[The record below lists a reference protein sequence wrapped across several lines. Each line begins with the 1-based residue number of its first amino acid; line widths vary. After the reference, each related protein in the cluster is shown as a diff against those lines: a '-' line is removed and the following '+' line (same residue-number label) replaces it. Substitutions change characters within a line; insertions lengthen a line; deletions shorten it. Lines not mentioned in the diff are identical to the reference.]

1 MRASGGLPDAG
12 SIPSVKTIAPE
23 VVQDTVN
30 KCVIC
35 TDPIIDSLFTG
46 SYDCP
51 EGCNIRIHGSC
62 AEEVGAKTLRTDA
75 IKCPICRKDAA
86 LWVKRATERARTL
99 IVPSAGPKPVS
110 PTVYRLESNESDTD
124 SEEESVVDFLEPP
137 PSDAAHPSESS
148 SDSSDSDFEPPSEEG
163 DGASSD
169 SSTEDGESSSG
180 DDL

>member
-1 MRASGGLPDAG
+1 
-12 SIPSVKTIAPE
+12 
-23 VVQDTVN
+23 
-30 KCVIC
+30 
-35 TDPIIDSLFTG
+35 
-46 SYDCP
+46 
-51 EGCNIRIHGSC
+51 
-62 AEEVGAKTLRTDA
+62 
-75 IKCPICRKDAA
+75 
-86 LWVKRATERARTL
+86 VKRSTERARTL

-110 PTVYRLESNESDTD
+110 PTVYRLESDATSDTE